1 MKPAPFAYARA
12 DSVEHAVA
20 VLAEHGDETRLL
32 AGGQSLVP
40 MLNLRVARP
49 TRLLDI
55 GRLSQ
60 LDRLGV
66 DGERMLIGALVPH
79 AVLESHPTVRAG
91 AAVLGRAAAHIGHPA
106 IRRRGTIGGSLAHAD
121 PSAELIAVATAL
133 DASVILESSSGRRSV
148 AVEHLVA
155 GPYETVIEPDEM
167 LTWIE
172 LPLPVAGSRTGFYE
186 IAPRHGDF
194 ATVGAVW
201 HAAPTGIRVA
211 VFGAEV
217 GHLLVEC
224 PADPNA
230 TDVAELVLE
239 RRPMGALAAR
249 RVRVAV
255 SRAAEDARD

>member
-20 VLAEHGDETRLL
+20 VLAEDGDDTRLL

-49 TRLLDI
+49 ARLLDI
-55 GRLSQ
+55 GRLRD

-66 DGERMLIGALVPH
+66 DERRMFIGALVPH
-79 AVLESHPTVRAG
+79 AVLESHPTIRAG
-91 AAVLGRAAAHIGHPA
+91 AAVLARAATHIGHPA

-121 PSAELIAVATAL
+121 PSAELVAVGAAL
-133 DASVILESSSGRRSV
+133 GASVILESTRGRRSV
-148 AVEHLVA
+148 AVDAFVR
-155 GPYETVIEPDEM
+155 GPYETVVEPDEM
-167 LTWIE
+167 LTWVE

-186 IAPRHGDF
+186 IAPRPGDF

-201 HAAPTGIRVA
+201 HAAPTGVRVA
-211 VFGAEV
+211 VFGGDV
-217 GHLLVEC
+217 GHLLVEL
-224 PADPNA
+224 PTDA
-230 TDVAELVLE
+230 TASDVAESVLE
-239 RRPMGALAAR
+239 HRPIDALAAR